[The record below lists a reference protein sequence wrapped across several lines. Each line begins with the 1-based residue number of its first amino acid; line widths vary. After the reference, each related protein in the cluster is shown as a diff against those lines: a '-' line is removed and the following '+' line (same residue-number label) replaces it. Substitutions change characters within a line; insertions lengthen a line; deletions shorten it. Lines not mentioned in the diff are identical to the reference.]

1 MRSSTQSPK
10 KLFRLG
16 ISQSIVLGFFLLLAI
31 SFVVTGFHF
40 SGLNQYRQHF
50 SLFQK
55 TSNATNKMLK
65 FDKDITEFQRQI
77 LAFSNTEKI
86 TNTTQIKSLHQQLA
100 ADIQTLIADDS
111 ADHQTKSQLLNQIYI
126 AIEGLSEKVDSLDS
140 QRNARKTIITQLI
153 QGQKQIKTQ
162 VDQLFLLAEKTQNA
176 QLISSLWLVEHHLAN
191 FQYLSN
197 NYFHNHNFQQKKE
210 ATDNINQSE
219 KMMLSLASSTRDA
232 KMQKLMQE
240 TLQAIGSNKLL
251 LTQAVQ
257 SDRNYLFLIN
267 VVLAGETA
275 EISNLSE
282 ELRKLYL
289 DQQQELI
296 ANTEQHSLFIK
307 DFSIF
312 SSIAGILL
320 ASLIVLFIINRIRVP
335 LISITDTFSR
345 LALGENLQQIPGT
358 DRVDE
363 IGKLAQAANVFR
375 QTNANTQTLLAQAEE
390 FTRQLKQREIELEL
404 AVKKAEAA
412 NVSKSQFLANMSHEL
427 RTPMNAILGM
437 LSLLQKTELNTRQT
451 DYALKTEGA
460 AKSLLGVLNDILDLS
475 KAEAGKMELDPT
487 PFNLDILIRDL
498 SVILSTNLANKPV
511 ELNIDID
518 KTIPRYLLGDSL
530 RLQQILINLG
540 GNAIKF
546 TEKGEVTISIS
557 LESNSVEAVTL
568 KFNVKDSGIGIA
580 AENQQ
585 KIFSGFI
592 QAESSTTRRF
602 GGTGLGLAISQRL
615 VALMGGQLS
624 LQSELGV
631 GSQFSFSIQLPILS
645 AEQIAELNTTSEKNS
660 TGIQKQRLATMKIL
674 LVEDNL
680 TNQQIALELLQAEG
694 ALIEVAN
701 NGLEAIDFLT
711 QHLRNNKMPGVDVIL
726 MDLQM
731 PVMDGITATE
741 KIRHELQLRELPI
754 IAMTAN
760 AMKSDREACLKAGM
774 NEHLG
779 KPFDLHQVI
788 KTLRTQV
795 GWPDIEAKKELTA
808 SNTSEPIPTTE
819 IDVASAITRMG
830 GNQSLYLKM
839 LPKFLDNLSKL
850 PTQLNSLLTAGDI
863 PAIARELH
871 SLKGLSATMGALQLS
886 EEIAQIEK
894 ILKHHPDHPDA
905 ANMVRTAC
913 ELINQS
919 TETVK
924 ALIAKSNA

>member
-1 MRSSTQSPK
+1 MTSSAQSSK

-16 ISQSIVLGFFLLLAI
+16 VSQSIVLGFFLLLVI
-31 SFVVTGFHF
+31 SFIVTGFHF
-40 SGLNQYRQHF
+40 SGLNQYNQHF

-55 TSNATNKMLK
+55 TSSATNKMLK

-86 TNTTQIKSLHQQLA
+86 TNTTQIKSLHQQLV
-100 ADIQTLIADDS
+100 ADIQTLIAADS
-111 ADHQTKSQLLNQIYI
+111 ADNKTKSQQLNQIYI
-126 AIEGLSEKVDSLDS
+126 AIQGLSEKVDSLDS
-140 QRNARKTIITQLI
+140 QRNSRQVIITELI
-153 QGQKQIKTQ
+153 QGQKQIKVW
-162 VDQLFLLAEKTQNA
+162 VDQLFLQAEKTQNA
-176 QLISSLWLVEHHLAN
+176 KLISSLWLAENQLTN

-197 NYFHNHNFQQKKE
+197 SYFHNHNFQQKKE
-210 ATDNINQSE
+210 ATNSINQLE
-219 KMMLSLASSTRDA
+219 KIVRTLAPTTNQEN
-232 KMQKLMQE
+232 MHQLMHDI
-240 TLQAIGSNKLL
+240 LQAIGSNKLL
-251 LTQAVQ
+251 FNQAVQ

-307 DFSIF
+307 NFSIF
-312 SSIAGILL
+312 SSFAGILL
-320 ASLIVLFIINRIRVP
+320 ASVIALFIINRIRVP

-345 LALGENLQQIPGT
+345 LAQGENLQQIPGT

-390 FTRQLKQREIELEL
+390 FTYQLKQREIELEM

-437 LSLLQKTELNTRQT
+437 LSLLQKTELNPRQT
-451 DYALKTEGA
+451 DYVSKTEGA
-460 AKSLLGVLNDILDLS
+460 AKSLLSLLNDILDLS
-475 KAEAGKMELDPT
+475 KAEAGKMELDPI
-487 PFNLDILIRDL
+487 PFNLDKLLGDL
-498 SVILSTNLANKPV
+498 TIILSTNLANKPV
-511 ELNIDID
+511 ELRIDIEN
-518 KTIPRYLLGDSL
+518 TIPRYLLGDSL

-546 TEKGEVTISIS
+546 TERGSVVIAITQKSIS
-557 LESNSVEAVTL
+557 AEAVTL
-568 KFNVKDSGIGIA
+568 TFNVKDSGIGIA
-580 AENQQ
+580 PENQQ
-585 KIFSGFI
+585 KIFSGFT

-615 VALMGGQLS
+615 VNMMGGQLS
-624 LQSELGV
+624 LESEFGV
-631 GSQFSFSIQLPILS
+631 GSQFSFSIPLPLLS
-645 AEQIAELNTTSEKNS
+645 PQQIVELNATTERISSDNHH
-660 TGIQKQRLATMKIL
+660 QRLADMKIL

-694 ALIEVAN
+694 ALVEIAN
-701 NGLEAIDFLT
+701 NGQEALDFLN
-711 QHLRNNKMPGVDVIL
+711 QHLRSNKMPGVDIIL

-741 KIRHELQLRELPI
+741 KIRHELHLHTLPI

-760 AMKSDREACLKAGM
+760 AMKSDREICLNAGM

-779 KPFDLHQVI
+779 KPFDLHHVI
-788 KTLRTQV
+788 KTLRAQA
-795 GWPDIEAKKELTA
+795 GWSDLEAKIETA
-808 SNTSEPIPTTE
+808 PSNTPQPISTTE
-819 IDVASAITRMG
+819 IDVASAVTRMG
-830 GNQSLYLKM
+830 GNQGLYVKL
-839 LPKFLDNLSKL
+839 LPTFLENLRKL
-850 PTQLNSLLTAGDI
+850 PALLNDLLAAGNI
-863 PAIARELH
+863 PALARELH
-871 SLKGLSATMGALQLS
+871 SLKGLSATMGAIHLS
-886 EEIAQIEK
+886 EEVARMEK
-894 ILKHHPDHPDA
+894 ILKHNPDHPDA
-905 ANMVRTAC
+905 ASMVETAC
-913 ELINQS
+913 ELI
-919 TETVK
+919 E
-924 ALIAKSNA
+924 KSIINFSQLMDSK